1 MSRTRYNNSGQIY
14 KYEQQPY
21 NDLYIYYIEG
31 RLGSKTDI
39 SDRCFI
45 GNWEEDNFS
54 FLFFS
59 KPSDKLV
66 KQILNKH
73 PHLTLLDNY
82 NMTYDEWQGGDTD
95 LVRAGGFIIAPP
107 WKKKIDISKEDIY
120 IALDPGVVFG
130 TGTHPTTSHCLEA
143 INIVFANEKIKTA
156 VDLGTGTGLLALA
169 AAKSGCRKVLAVD
182 LNFLAAQ
189 TAQKNIRLN
198 RLENRVVSVCG
209 RAEDFISYPSDL
221 VVANIHYDVLKDLIN
236 YNFFKKKKFF
246 IISGQLRSQAKKVLQ
261 ALLKCPV
268 TVIKKWE
275 HAGIWHTYLVS
286 TNRKAF

>member
-1 MSRTRYNNSGQIY
+1 MTRTIYDNPRQIY
-14 KYEQQPY
+14 EYNENPY

-31 RLGSKTDI
+31 RLGTKVDI

-66 KQILNKH
+66 KRILYKH
-73 PHLTLLDNY
+73 PHVTLIDKY
-82 NMTYDEWQGGDTD
+82 NMTYDQWQGGDTD
-95 LVRAGGFIIAPP
+95 LIRAGGFIIAPP

-143 INIVFANEKIKTA
+143 VNIVFADEKIKTA
-156 VDLGTGTGLLALA
+156 IDLGTGTGLLALA
-169 AAKSGCRKVLAVD
+169 VAKSGCRKVFAVD

-189 TAQKNIRLN
+189 TAEKNIRLN
-198 RLENRVVSVCG
+198 RLENSVFSVCG
-209 RAEDFISYPSDL
+209 RAEDFISYPADL
-221 VVANIHYDVLKDLIN
+221 VVANIHYDVVKNLIN
-236 YNFFKKKKFF
+236 YDFFKKKKFF
-246 IISGQLRSQAKKVLQ
+246 IISGQLRSQAKKVLH
-261 ALLKCPV
+261 ALSGCPV
-268 TVIKKWE
+268 KVIKKWE
-275 HAGIWHTYLVS
+275 YAGIWHTYLVS
-286 TNRKAF
+286 ADQKAF